1 MFVETLVM
9 VLLLSMTFISLARA
23 IMGPSVLD
31 RLIAINVIATKVT
44 TLIVLVA
51 FVLNQEMFIDVAMVY
66 ALLGFIMSVGVAKF
80 VFRGGLGND

>member
-1 MFVETLVM
+1 MFIETLVM
-9 VLLLSMTFISLARA
+9 VLLLGMTFISLARA
-23 IMGPSVLD
+23 VIGPSMLD

-66 ALLGFIMSVGVAKF
+66 ALLGFIMSVGVSKF
-80 VFRGGLGND
+80 VFKGGLGS